1 MKPFF
6 QVQDVAQVHA
16 LAGALSPLPAE
27 EAPLDQCL
35 GRSLAQDL
43 KAPHDLPGFTRA
55 TMDGFAVRAADTFGA
70 GEANPGYLQLVGE
83 VHMGQDP
90 AFSLRPGQCARIGT
104 GGMLP
109 QGADAVVMLEHT
121 RQLDP
126 ESVEVA
132 SSLAPGANT
141 LGPSDDA
148 AQGQVLLPAG
158 HWLRPQDLG
167 LLAAL
172 GQERVAVVRRPVV
185 GIVSTGDEVVPT
197 SAQPGP
203 GQVRDVNTY
212 TLAAQVRQAGG
223 RSLPLGLVPDQAPAI
238 KAAAARSLESC
249 DLTLL
254 SGGSSVGAR
263 DFTRE
268 VFLSF
273 PGAELLVHGV
283 AVSPG
288 KPFLW
293 VQAGVQHLLGL
304 PGQVASCL
312 VAFYLL
318 VGPILERL
326 QGRPALPFARFPRL
340 PAMLGRNLPSAPG
353 REEYVRVALAREGRV
368 WRAAPLFG
376 KSGLLTTL
384 IQGQGLVRVP
394 KDSEG
399 LYAGDEV
406 DVLLFP

>member
-6 QVQDVAQVHA
+6 QVQDVEQVHGYA
-16 LAGALSPLPAE
+16 RSLSTLPTE
-27 EAPLDQCL
+27 EVILGQVL
-35 GRSLAQDL
+35 GRSLAAAL
-43 KAPHDLPGFTRA
+43 TAPHDLPGFTRA

-70 GEANPGYLQLVGE
+70 GESSPGYLELVGE
-83 VHMGQDP
+83 VLMGQAPDFRL
-90 AFSLRPGQCARIGT
+90 APGQCARIGT

-109 QGADAVVMLEHT
+109 PGADAVVMVEHT
-121 RQLDP
+121 RLLDDT
-126 ESVEVA
+126 SVEVA
-132 SSLAPGANT
+132 ASVAPGGHT
-141 LGPSDDA
+141 LGPADDA

-158 HWLRPQDLG
+158 QRLRPQDLG

-172 GQERVAVVRRPVV
+172 GQERVAVVRRPLV
-185 GIVSTGDEVVPT
+185 GILSTGDEVVPL
-197 SAQPGP
+197 SARPGP
-203 GQVRDVNTY
+203 GQVRDVNIY
-212 TLAAQVRQAGG
+212 TLAAQVKLAGG
-223 RSLPLGLVPDQAPAI
+223 QPQVLGLVGDSEPDIRRLTAQ
-238 KAAAARSLESC
+238 SLANN

-254 SGGSSVGAR
+254 SGGSSVGLR
-263 DFTRE
+263 DLTRE

-293 VQAGVQHLLGL
+293 VRLGEKHLLGL

-312 VAFYLL
+312 VAFHLL
-318 VGPILERL
+318 VEPIIERL
-326 QGRPALPFARFPRL
+326 LGRPARPFARFARL
-340 PAMLGRNLPSAPG
+340 PAVMTRNLASAPG
-353 REEYVRVALAREGRV
+353 REEYVRVALSQQEGA
-368 WRAAPLFG
+368 WRAEPLFG

-399 LYAGDEV
+399 LEAGDPV
-406 DVLLFP
+406 TVLRFP